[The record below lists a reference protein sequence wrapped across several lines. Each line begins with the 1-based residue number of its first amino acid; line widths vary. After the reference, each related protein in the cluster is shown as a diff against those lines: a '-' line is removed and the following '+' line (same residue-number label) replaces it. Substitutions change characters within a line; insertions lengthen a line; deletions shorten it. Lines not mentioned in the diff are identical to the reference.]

1 MPAKTVL
8 FDQRVRILYDYGS
21 APHNFISFNPQGRL
35 VLLAGFG
42 NLAGK
47 VDVHDRRSLTKV
59 TTIDAPNTSVCEWS
73 PDGQFILTA
82 TLSPRLRVDNGI
94 KIWHC
99 SSSSLIHTLAIDE
112 MYQTGWRPLPS
123 AQVPP
128 FPQGIPAAPA
138 PSLSATA
145 ALANGKAAT
154 PSKPAG
160 AYRPPGARGLATPS
174 IFKREDEGGIAHVQN
189 GVAGSPSPAR
199 TYSPRT
205 VPGAPTPGQNG
216 HQRGPRQRHVPGAP
230 SSSHSPSPGPAGE
243 ARGKGKK
250 GKKGPKEASSN
261 PTTPQAEIEVVP
273 VEVVAPEPVPAVSPT
288 IDEPALD
295 AKAKKIRNL
304 TKKVNCLASVTFLSC
319 SYTHF
324 CS

>member
-35 VLLAGFG
+35 VILAGFG

-47 VDVHDRRSLTKV
+47 MDIHDRRSLNKV

-99 SSSSLIHTLAIDE
+99 SSHSLIHSLAVEE
-112 MYQTGWRPLPS
+112 MYQTGWRPIPLD
-123 AQVPP
+123 QVPP
-128 FPQGIPAAPA
+128 FPPAIPAAPA
-138 PSLSATA
+138 PSANAVA
-145 ALANGKAAT
+145 ALANGKTAT

-174 IFKREDEGGIAHVQN
+174 IFKREDEGGTAHMQSN
-189 GVAGSPSPAR
+189 GVGSPSPSR
-199 TYSPRT
+199 GYGNRS
-205 VPGAPTPGQNG
+205 VPGAPSPGPNG
-216 HQRGPRQRHVPGAP
+216 QQKGPRQRHVPGAP
-230 SSSHSPSPGPAGE
+230 FMLG
-243 ARGKGKK
+243 
-250 GKKGPKEASSN
+250 
-261 PTTPQAEIEVVP
+261 
-273 VEVVAPEPVPAVSPT
+273 
-288 IDEPALD
+288 IDEFHMRPS
-295 AKAKKIRNL
+295 RNRVADRERRVRQH
-304 TKKVNCLASVTFLSC
+304 TKNIDDSSRAQVFD
-319 SYTHF
+319 
-324 CS
+324 

>member
-1 MPAKTVL
+1 MFADMPAKTVL

-35 VLLAGFG
+35 VILAGFG

-47 VDVHDRRSLTKV
+47 LDVHDRRSLNKV

-99 SSSSLIHTLAIDE
+99 SSPSLIHTLAVDE
-112 MYQTGWRPLPS
+112 LYQTGWRPTPLS
-123 AQVPP
+123 QVPP
-128 FPQGIPAAPA
+128 FPAAIPTAPP
-138 PSLSATA
+138 PSVNAVA
-145 ALANGKAAT
+145 ALANGKSAT

-174 IFKREDEGGIAHVQN
+174 IFKREDEGGAAHVQSN
-189 GVAGSPSPAR
+189 GVSGSPTPSR
-199 TYSPRT
+199 GYRS
-205 VPGAPTPGQNG
+205 VPGAPSPGPNG
-216 HQRGPRQRHVPGAP
+216 HQKGPRQRHIPGAP
-230 SSSHSPSPGPAGE
+230 SPSQSPSPAGE
-243 ARGKGKK
+243 RRPKNNKNKKAPREGGRDGAPNAAVAPKGD
-250 GKKGPKEASSN
+250 
-261 PTTPQAEIEVVP
+261 IEVVP
-273 VEVVAPEPVPAVSPT
+273 VEVVAPEPIPAAPPA
-288 IDEPALD
+288 IDESILD

-304 TKKVNCLASVTFLSC
+304 SKKVCVLYYL
-319 SYTHF
+319 
-324 CS
+324 